1 MVHLGV
7 VDDSVDFHFSNEAEF
22 GLGQRF
28 DVDNVIFHQV
38 KHHQV
43 WSVNPLKG
51 LKAPQPDIFQIK
63 YFQARERNGTDTL
76 KQEL

>member
-28 DVDNVIFHQV
+28 DINNIIFHQV
-38 KHHQV
+38 KHHQM
-43 WSVNPLKG
+43 WSINPLKR
-51 LKAPQPDIFQIK
+51 LKAGKSNIFQIK
-63 YFQARERNGTDTL
+63 YFQAWKRNQTDAL
-76 KQEL
+76 EQ